1 MNTTM
6 NKNANPNFFS
16 WNLMPYLLAAGLCIG
31 VIAGTLNYKAEGN
44 VQLAPELADANL
56 SADARVEE
64 GEQNKSIERR
74 FPPQLQYDVLNSS
87 AQVFVPPEYQNYQV
101 AIAGGKLKTIIN
113 R

>member
-1 MNTTM
+1 
-6 NKNANPNFFS
+6 
-16 WNLMPYLLAAGLCIG
+16 MPYLLAAGLCIG

-56 SADARVEE
+56 SADARPEE
-64 GEQNKSIERR
+64 GEQNKSPERR
-74 FPPQLQYDVLNSS
+74 FLPQLQYDVLNSS

-101 AIAGGKLKTIIN
+101 AIAGGRLKTIIN

>member
-1 MNTTM
+1 MDTTM

-16 WNLMPYLLAAGLCIG
+16 WNLMPYLLAAGLCVG

-56 SADARVEE
+56 SAAARVED
-64 GEQNKSIERR
+64 GQQNNSIARE

-101 AIAGGKLKTIIN
+101 AIAGGRLKTIIN